1 MKLRL
6 LTTALAATALLA
18 GVASAQDISSD
29 KGKLSYYFGY
39 QTGNNLAELAGRGE
53 QLDIASVVKGLQDA
67 YGKKDPAIS
76 VDQLKP
82 AVEAFQK
89 REQARAQEAKAK
101 YDKAAADNKT
111 KSDAYISQYRSQAGV
126 KTLPSGALYKV
137 MTNGTGAK
145 PTMAST
151 VQLQVSGP
159 FPWGQ
164 RPAQVQAPQTMP
176 AMKLSEVEMPAMRD
190 VLAQMPAGSKWEIAL
205 PPDKAYGAD
214 PRTGFPPNVAVVF
227 EVMLVSVK

>member
-6 LTTALAATALLA
+6 LTTALAATVLLA

-53 QLDIASVVKGLQDA
+53 QIDVASVIKGLQDA

-76 VDQLKP
+76 AEQLKP
-82 AVEAFQK
+82 TMEAFQK
-89 REQARAQEAKAK
+89 REEARAQQSKAN
-101 YDKAAADNKT
+101 YDKAAAENKT
-111 KSDAYISQYRSQAGV
+111 KSDGFISQYRSQAGV

-137 MTNGTGAK
+137 LTNGSGAK
-145 PTMAST
+145 PNMAST
-151 VQLQVSGP
+151 VSLQVAGP

-164 RPAQVQAPQTMP
+164 RPTQAQPPQSMP
-176 AMKLSEVEMPAMRD
+176 DMKLSAVEMPAMRD
-190 VLAQMPAGSKWEIAL
+190 ALAQMQAGSKWEIAL
-205 PPDKAYGAD
+205 PADKAYGAD

-227 EVMLVSVK
+227 EVTLVSVK

>member
-6 LTTALAATALLA
+6 LTAALAATALLT
-18 GVASAQDISSD
+18 GVAAAQDISSD

-39 QTGNNLAELAGRGE
+39 QTGNNLADLTARGE
-53 QLDIASVVKGLQDA
+53 QIDVASVIKGLQDA
-67 YGKKDPAIS
+67 YGKKDPAVK
-76 VDQLKP
+76 VDQLRP

-89 REQARAQEAKAK
+89 REEARAQEAKAK
-101 YDKAAADNKT
+101 YDKAAAENKT
-111 KSDAYISQYRSQAGV
+111 KSDGYIAQYRSQAGV
-126 KTLPSGALYKV
+126 KALPSGALYKV
-137 MTNGTGAK
+137 LTNGTGAK

-151 VQLQVSGP
+151 VQLQVAGP

-164 RPAQVQAPQTMP
+164 RPAQPQPPQTMP
-176 AMKLSEVEMPAMRD
+176 AMKLSAVEMPSMRD
-190 VLAQMPAGSKWEIAL
+190 ALLQMPAGSKWEIAL

-227 EVMLVSVK
+227 EIKLISVK

>member
-6 LTTALAATALLA
+6 LAATLAAMTLVA
-18 GVASAQDISSD
+18 GSAFAQSTPVPNKND
-29 KGKLSYYFGY
+29 LSYALGY
-39 QTGNNLAELAGRGE
+39 DLGRNLVESGE
-53 QLDIASVVKGLQDA
+53 AVDINTVVKAVQEGYA
-67 YGKKDPAIS
+67 KKEPTVPVA
-76 VDQLKP
+76 QLRT
-82 AVEAFQK
+82 AVEAMQK
-89 REQARAQEAKAK
+89 RQMEKAKAEF
-101 YDKAAADNKT
+101 DKASAENKT

-137 MTNGTGAK
+137 LTNGTGAK

-164 RPAQVQAPQTMP
+164 RPAQAQAPQTMP
-176 AMKLSEVEMPAMRD
+176 DMKLSAVEMPAMRD
-190 VLAQMPAGSKWEIAL
+190 ALAQMTAGSKWEIAL

-227 EVMLVSVK
+227 EVTLVSVK

>member
-6 LTTALAATALLA
+6 LTAALAATALLA
-18 GVASAQDISSD
+18 GVASAQDISSE

-39 QTGNNLAELAGRGE
+39 QTGGNLAELAGRGE
-53 QLDIASVVKGLQDA
+53 QIDMASVIKGLQDA
-67 YGKKDPAIS
+67 YNKKDPA
-76 VDQLKP
+76 VNADQLRP

-89 REQARAQEAKAK
+89 REEARAQQAKAK
-101 YDKAAADNKT
+101 YDKAAADNLT
-111 KSDAYISQYRSQAGV
+111 KSNTFISQYRSQAGV
-126 KTLPSGALYKV
+126 KSLPSGALYKV
-137 MTNGTGAK
+137 LSNGTGAK

-151 VQLQVSGP
+151 VSLQVAGP

-164 RPAQVQAPQTMP
+164 RPAQAQAPQNMP
-176 AMKLSEVEMPAMRD
+176 DMKLSAVEMPAMRD
-190 VLAQMPAGSKWEIAL
+190 ALSQMQAGSKWEIAL

-227 EVMLVSVK
+227 EIKLVSVK

>member
-6 LTTALAATALLA
+6 LTAALAATALLS
-18 GVASAQDISSD
+18 GVAAAQDISSD

-39 QTGNNLAELAGRGE
+39 QTGNNLADLAGRGE
-53 QLDIASVVKGLQDA
+53 QIDVASVIKGLQDA
-67 YGKKDPAIS
+67 YGKKDPAITAE
-76 VDQLKP
+76 QLKP
-82 AVEAFQK
+82 AIEAFQK

-101 YDKAAADNKT
+101 YDKAAADNKA
-111 KSDAYISQYRSQAGV
+111 KSDGFISQYRSQAGV

-137 MTNGTGAK
+137 LTPGNGAK

-164 RPAQVQAPQTMP
+164 RPAQPQAPQTMP
-176 AMKLSEVEMPAMRD
+176 DMKLSAVEMPAMRD
-190 VLAQMPAGSKWEIAL
+190 ALAQMQAGSKWEIAL

-227 EVMLVSVK
+227 EVTLVSVK

>member
-6 LTTALAATALLA
+6 LTAALAATALLA

-39 QTGNNLAELAGRGE
+39 QTGGNLAELAGRGE
-53 QLDIASVVKGLQDA
+53 QLDIASVIKGLQDA

-76 VDQLKP
+76 TDQLRP

-111 KSDAYISQYRSQAGV
+111 KSDGYIAQYRSQAGV

-137 MTNGTGAK
+137 LTNGTGAK

-164 RPAQVQAPQTMP
+164 RPAQAQAPQTSDV
-176 AMKLSEVEMPAMRD
+176 KLSEVEMPAMRD
-190 VLAQMPAGSKWEIAL
+190 ALSQMQAGSKWEIAL

-227 EVMLVSVK
+227 EVTLVSVK

>member
-6 LTTALAATALLA
+6 LTAALAATALLA

-53 QLDIASVVKGLQDA
+53 QIDVASVVKGLQDA
-67 YGKKDPAIS
+67 YGKKDPAIT

-89 REQARAQEAKAK
+89 REQARAQQAKAN
-101 YDKAAADNKT
+101 YDKAAAENKT

-126 KTLPSGALYKV
+126 KSLPSGALYKV
-137 MTNGTGAK
+137 LTNGTGAK
-145 PTMAST
+145 PTMASN
-151 VQLQVSGP
+151 VSLQVAGP
-159 FPWGQ
+159 FPLGQ
-164 RPAQVQAPQTMP
+164 RPTQAQPPETMS
-176 AMKLSEVEMPAMRD
+176 MKLSEVQMPAMRD
-190 VLAQMPAGSKWEIAL
+190 ALAQMPAGSKWEIAL
-205 PPDKAYGAD
+205 SPDKAYGAD
-214 PRTGFPPNVAVVF
+214 PRTQFPPNMAVVF
-227 EVMLVSVK
+227 EVTLVSVK

>member
-6 LTTALAATALLA
+6 LTAALAATALLA

-53 QLDIASVVKGLQDA
+53 QIDVASVIKGLQDA
-67 YGKKDPAIS
+67 YGKKDPAIK
-76 VDQLKP
+76 VDQLRP

-89 REQARAQEAKAK
+89 REEARAQQAKAN
-101 YDKAAADNKT
+101 YDKAAAENLA
-111 KSDAYISQYRSQAGV
+111 KSNTFIGQYRSQAGV

-137 MTNGTGAK
+137 LTNGSGAK
-145 PTMAST
+145 PNMASM

-159 FPWGQ
+159 VPWGQ
-164 RPAQVQAPQTMP
+164 RPAQAQPAQTMP
-176 AMKLSEVEMPAMRD
+176 AMKLSAVEMPAMRD

-227 EVMLVSVK
+227 EVSLVSVK

>member
-6 LTTALAATALLA
+6 LTTALAATVLLA

-53 QLDIASVVKGLQDA
+53 QIDVASVTKGLQDA

-76 VDQLKP
+76 AEQLKP
-82 AVEAFQK
+82 TMEAFQK
-89 REQARAQEAKAK
+89 REEARAQQAKAN
-101 YDKAAADNKT
+101 YDKAAAENKT
-111 KSDAYISQYRSQAGV
+111 KSDGFISQYRSQAGV

-137 MTNGTGAK
+137 LTNGSGAK
-145 PTMAST
+145 PNMAST
-151 VQLQVSGP
+151 VSLQVAGP

-164 RPAQVQAPQTMP
+164 RPTQAQPPQSMP
-176 AMKLSEVEMPAMRD
+176 DMKLSAVEMPAMRD
-190 VLAQMPAGSKWEIAL
+190 ALAQMQAGSKWEIAL
-205 PPDKAYGAD
+205 PADKAYGAD

-227 EVMLVSVK
+227 EVTLVSVK

>member
-6 LTTALAATALLA
+6 LTAALAATALLA
-18 GVASAQDISSD
+18 GTAVAQDISSD

-39 QTGNNLAELAGRGE
+39 QTGGNLAELAGRGE
-53 QLDIASVVKGLQDA
+53 QIDIASVIKGLQDA
-67 YGKKDPAIS
+67 YNKKDPAIKP
-76 VDQLKP
+76 DQLRP

-89 REQARAQEAKAK
+89 REEARAQQAKAN
-101 YDKAAADNKT
+101 YDKAAAENKT
-111 KSDAYISQYRSQAGV
+111 KSDAFISQYRSQAGV
-126 KTLPSGALYKV
+126 KSLPSGALYKV
-137 MTNGTGAK
+137 LANGTGAK

-164 RPAQVQAPQTMP
+164 RPAQPQAPQTMP
-176 AMKLSEVEMPAMRD
+176 DMKLSAVEMPAMRD
-190 VLAQMPAGSKWEIAL
+190 ALSQMQAGSKWEIAL

-227 EVMLVSVK
+227 EVTLVSVK

>member
-6 LTTALAATALLA
+6 LTAALAATALLT
-18 GVASAQDISSD
+18 GVAAAQDISSD

-39 QTGNNLAELAGRGE
+39 QTGNNLADLTARGE
-53 QLDIASVVKGLQDA
+53 QIDVASVIKGLQDA
-67 YGKKDPAIS
+67 YGKKDPAVK
-76 VDQLKP
+76 VDQLRP

-89 REQARAQEAKAK
+89 REEARAQEAKSK
-101 YDKAAADNKT
+101 YDKAAAENKT
-111 KSDAYISQYRSQAGV
+111 KSDGFISQYRSQAGV

-137 MTNGTGAK
+137 LTNGTGAK

-151 VQLQVSGP
+151 VQLQVAGP

-164 RPAQVQAPQTMP
+164 RPAQPQPPQTMP
-176 AMKLSEVEMPAMRD
+176 AMKLSAVEMPSMRD
-190 VLAQMPAGSKWEIAL
+190 ALLQMPAGSKWEIAL
-205 PPDKAYGAD
+205 PADKAYGAD

-227 EVMLVSVK
+227 EVTLVSVK

>member
-6 LTTALAATALLA
+6 LTTALAATVLLA

-53 QLDIASVVKGLQDA
+53 QIDVASVIKGLQDA

-76 VDQLKP
+76 AEQLKP
-82 AVEAFQK
+82 TMEAFQK
-89 REQARAQEAKAK
+89 REEARAQQAKAN
-101 YDKAAADNKT
+101 YDKAAAENKT
-111 KSDAYISQYRSQAGV
+111 KSDGFISQYRSQAGV

-137 MTNGTGAK
+137 LTNGSGAK
-145 PTMAST
+145 PNMAST
-151 VQLQVSGP
+151 VSLQVAGP

-164 RPAQVQAPQTMP
+164 RPTQAQPPQSMP
-176 AMKLSEVEMPAMRD
+176 DMKLSAVEMPAMRD
-190 VLAQMPAGSKWEIAL
+190 ALAQMQAGSKWEIAL
-205 PPDKAYGAD
+205 PADKAYGAD

-227 EVMLVSVK
+227 EVTLVSVK

>member
-6 LTTALAATALLA
+6 LTAALAATALLA

-53 QLDIASVVKGLQDA
+53 QIDVASVIKGLQDA

-76 VDQLKP
+76 AEQLKP
-82 AVEAFQK
+82 TMEAFQK
-89 REQARAQEAKAK
+89 REEARAQQAKAN
-101 YDKAAADNKT
+101 YDKAAAENKT
-111 KSDAYISQYRSQAGV
+111 KSDAFITQYRSQAGV

-137 MTNGTGAK
+137 LTNGSGAK
-145 PTMAST
+145 PTMASN

-164 RPAQVQAPQTMP
+164 RPAQAQAPQTMP
-176 AMKLSEVEMPAMRD
+176 EMKLSAVEMPAMRD

-227 EVMLVSVK
+227 EVSLVSVK

>member
-6 LTTALAATALLA
+6 LTAALAATALLA

-53 QLDIASVVKGLQDA
+53 QIDVASVIKGLQDA
-67 YGKKDPAIS
+67 YGKKDPAIK
-76 VDQLKP
+76 VDQLRP

-89 REQARAQEAKAK
+89 REEARAQQAKAN
-101 YDKAAADNKT
+101 YDKAAAENLA
-111 KSDAYISQYRSQAGV
+111 KSNTFIGQYRSQAGV

-137 MTNGTGAK
+137 LTNGSGAK
-145 PTMAST
+145 PNMASM

-164 RPAQVQAPQTMP
+164 RPAQAQPAQTMP
-176 AMKLSEVEMPAMRD
+176 AMKLSAVEMPAMRD

-227 EVMLVSVK
+227 EVSLVSVK

>member
-18 GVASAQDISSD
+18 GAASAQDISSD

-39 QTGNNLAELAGRGE
+39 QTGNNLADLAARGE
-53 QLDIASVVKGLQDA
+53 QLDIASVIKGLQDA
-67 YGKKDPAIS
+67 YGKKDPAITG
-76 VDQLKP
+76 DQLKP

-89 REQARAQEAKAK
+89 REEARAQQAKAK
-101 YDKAAADNKT
+101 YDKAAADNLA
-111 KSDAYISQYRSQAGV
+111 KSNTFVTQYRSQAGV

-137 MTNGTGAK
+137 LTAGTGAK

-164 RPAQVQAPQTMP
+164 RPAQAQAPQAMP
-176 AMKLSEVEMPAMRD
+176 DMKLSAVEMPAMRD
-190 VLAQMPAGSKWEIAL
+190 ALSQMQAGSKWEIAL

-227 EVMLVSVK
+227 EVTLVSVK

>member
-6 LTTALAATALLA
+6 LTTALLS
-18 GVASAQDISSD
+18 GVAAAQDISSD

-39 QTGNNLAELAGRGE
+39 QTGGNLADLAGRGE
-53 QLDIASVVKGLQDA
+53 QIDIASVIKGLQDA
-67 YGKKDPAIS
+67 YGKKDPAITG
-76 VDQLKP
+76 DQLKP

-89 REQARAQEAKAK
+89 REEARAQQAKAK
-101 YDKAAADNKT
+101 YDKAADDNLA
-111 KSDAYISQYRSQAGV
+111 KSNTFVTQYRSQAGV

-137 MTNGTGAK
+137 LTNGTGAK

-164 RPAQVQAPQTMP
+164 RPAQAQAPQTMP
-176 AMKLSEVEMPAMRD
+176 DMKLSAVEMPAMRD
-190 VLAQMPAGSKWEIAL
+190 ALAQMTAGSKWEIAL

-227 EVMLVSVK
+227 EVTLVSVK

>member
-6 LTTALAATALLA
+6 LTAALAATALLA
-18 GVASAQDISSD
+18 GTAAAQDISSD

-39 QTGNNLAELAGRGE
+39 QTGGNLADLASRGE
-53 QLDIASVVKGLQDA
+53 QLDIASVIKGLQDA
-67 YGKKDPAIS
+67 YGKKDPAITAE
-76 VDQLKP
+76 QLKP

-89 REQARAQEAKAK
+89 REQARAQQAKAN

-111 KSDAYISQYRSQAGV
+111 KSDAYIAQYRSQAGV

-137 MTNGTGAK
+137 LTNGSGAK
-145 PTMAST
+145 PSMAST

-164 RPAQVQAPQTMP
+164 RPAQPQAPQTMP
-176 AMKLSEVEMPAMRD
+176 DMKLSAVEMPAMRD
-190 VLAQMPAGSKWEIAL
+190 ALAQMQAGSKWEIAL

-227 EVMLVSVK
+227 EVTLVSVK

>member
-6 LTTALAATALLA
+6 LTAALAATALLA
-18 GVASAQDISSD
+18 GTAAAQDISSD

-39 QTGNNLAELAGRGE
+39 QTGGNLADLASRGE
-53 QLDIASVVKGLQDA
+53 QLDIASVIKGLQDA
-67 YGKKDPAIS
+67 YGKKDPAITAE
-76 VDQLKP
+76 QLKP

-89 REQARAQEAKAK
+89 REQARAQQAKAN

-111 KSDAYISQYRSQAGV
+111 KSDAYIAQYRSQAGV

-137 MTNGTGAK
+137 LTNGSGAK

-164 RPAQVQAPQTMP
+164 RPAQPQAPQTMP
-176 AMKLSEVEMPAMRD
+176 DMKLSAVEMPAMRD
-190 VLAQMPAGSKWEIAL
+190 ALAQMQAGSKWEIAL

-227 EVMLVSVK
+227 EVTLVSVK

>member
-6 LTTALAATALLA
+6 LTAALAATTLLT
-18 GVASAQDISSD
+18 GVAAAQDISSD

-39 QTGNNLAELAGRGE
+39 QTGTNLADLTARGE
-53 QLDIASVVKGLQDA
+53 QIDVASVIKGLQDA
-67 YGKKDPAIS
+67 YGKKDPA
-76 VDQLKP
+76 VKVEQLRP

-89 REQARAQEAKAK
+89 REEARAQEAKAK
-101 YDKAAADNKT
+101 YDKAAGENKT
-111 KSDAYISQYRSQAGV
+111 KSDSFISQYRSQAGV

-137 MTNGTGAK
+137 LTNGTGAK

-151 VQLQVSGP
+151 VQLQVAGP

-164 RPAQVQAPQTMP
+164 RPAQPQPPQTMP
-176 AMKLSEVEMPAMRD
+176 AMKLSAVEMPSMRD
-190 VLAQMPAGSKWEIAL
+190 ALLQMPAGSKWEIAL
-205 PPDKAYGAD
+205 PADKAYGAD

-227 EVMLVSVK
+227 EVTLVSVK

>member
-6 LTTALAATALLA
+6 LTAALAATALLA
-18 GVASAQDISSD
+18 GVASAQDISSE

-39 QTGNNLAELAGRGE
+39 QTGGNLAELAGRGE
-53 QLDIASVVKGLQDA
+53 QIDMASVIKGLQDA
-67 YGKKDPAIS
+67 YNKKDPA
-76 VDQLKP
+76 VNADQLRP

-89 REQARAQEAKAK
+89 REEARAQQAKAK
-101 YDKAAADNKT
+101 YDKAAADNLT
-111 KSDAYISQYRSQAGV
+111 KSNTFISQYRSQAGV
-126 KTLPSGALYKV
+126 KSLPSGALYKV
-137 MTNGTGAK
+137 LSNGTGAK

-151 VQLQVSGP
+151 VSLQVAGP

-164 RPAQVQAPQTMP
+164 RPAQAQAPQNMP
-176 AMKLSEVEMPAMRD
+176 DMKLSAVEMPAMRD
-190 VLAQMPAGSKWEIAL
+190 ALSQMQAGSKWEIAL

-227 EVMLVSVK
+227 EVTLLSVK